1 MSVVVNTSLPLSQF
15 GRGKVRDTY
24 LIGPHLLIVASDRLS
39 AFDVV
44 LPDGIPDKGRVLN
57 QISAFWFELTSGIV
71 PNHVIRV
78 VDRLSDL
85 AEFTP
90 DRRQLPAYLER
101 RSMVVRKAERLPVEC
116 VVRGYISGSAWSEY
130 RKQGTINGR
139 PMPKGWVE
147 SQLLPEPL
155 FTPTTKAD
163 AGHDLPLTAD
173 GLIKLVGRDIARQL
187 EEKTL
192 AVYRFA
198 RDYAAKRGIIIADT
212 KLEFGLVGGKLI
224 LIDELLTPDS
234 SRFWDAALYAPGSSP
249 PSYDKQGVRDWLTA
263 SGWNKEPPA
272 PALPAEVVR
281 ETTKRY
287 REAYARLT
295 GKQLEN

>member
-1 MSVVVNTSLPLSQF
+1 
-15 GRGKVRDTY
+15 
-24 LIGPHLLIVASDRLS
+24 
-39 AFDVV
+39 
-44 LPDGIPDKGRVLN
+44 
-57 QISAFWFELTSGIV
+57 
-71 PNHVIRV
+71 
-78 VDRLSDL
+78 
-85 AEFTP
+85 
-90 DRRQLPAYLER
+90 
-101 RSMVVRKAERLPVEC
+101 
-116 VVRGYISGSAWSEY
+116 
-130 RKQGTINGR
+130 
-139 PMPKGWVE
+139 
-147 SQLLPEPL
+147 
-155 FTPTTKAD
+155 
-163 AGHDLPLTAD
+163 
-173 GLIKLVGRDIARQL
+173 VGRDIARQL